1 MDSLNILRG
10 VLMFCHKS
18 LNVLRFPKRHIYQS
32 QNMEICLKENSEEIS
47 RVNLKTYINSAR
59 VYGFRAIF
67 PPKADGW
74 MAGDTP
80 R

>member
-47 RVNLKTYINSAR
+47 RVNISLFSLISTSMLMLIVIAVKFY
-59 VYGFRAIF
+59 V
-67 PPKADGW
+67 D
-74 MAGDTP
+74 
-80 R
+80 